1 MIERVKHQTSSLAL
15 LLLIPALLSGCS
27 WLGLD
32 DDEKA
37 PLQGQ
42 RVSVLELQKTLEP
55 NDSAL
60 KNEGFI
66 PPTSWKNE
74 YWPQAGGYPNHA
86 MQHTELNTGA
96 IKRIWSASIGSG
108 SEDNLPLTAQPV
120 VFNNIIYTLDTD
132 SKVTAYDTKTGQK
145 LWSNSISPIKA
156 DEENISGGLAITG
169 SSLYATNGYDEL
181 IAMNPKQGGI
191 LWRSKLSAPTRAA
204 PTVLGNSVYVL
215 TLDNHLSALDAS
227 TGKKIWT
234 YEGFSEISSLVGS
247 ASPAAD
253 NDIVLAPMSS
263 GEIVALHAQNG
274 ATIWSD
280 TLSASVQMGGAAA
293 LPDISGLPVI
303 DKGVVIAASYG
314 GKIAAIDMRSGT
326 RIWERNIGGA
336 KTPWVAG
343 NMIFFITSN
352 AELVALGR
360 DNGTIAWVKPL
371 SSYTKDKNA
380 RNALLWNGPILAGN
394 RLLVTDSDEY
404 LLEISPKDG
413 ALIRATD
420 VGAHIAVPPI
430 VAGGVLYLLG
440 SNGTLSAWQ

>member
-1 MIERVKHQTSSLAL
+1 MIAHFKRQPSSLAL
-15 LLLIPALLSGCS
+15 LLIVPALLTGCS
-27 WLGLD
+27 WLGLG
-32 DDEKA
+32 DDEKT

-42 RVSVLELQKTLEP
+42 RVSALELQKTLEP
-55 NDSAL
+55 NDSVL
-60 KNEGFI
+60 KSEGFI
-66 PPTSWKNE
+66 SPAPWKNE

-86 MQHTELNTGA
+86 MQHAELNPNGL
-96 IKRIWSASIGSG
+96 KKIWSENIGSG
-108 SEDNLPLTAQPV
+108 SKDSLPLTAQPV

-132 SKVTAYDTKTGQK
+132 SHVNAYDAKTGQK
-145 LWSNSISPIKA
+145 LWSNSISPIKS
-156 DEENISGGLAITG
+156 DEENISGGLAVTG

-191 LWRSKLSAPTRAA
+191 LWRTKLSAPTRAA

-215 TLDNHLSALDAS
+215 TLDNHLSAIDAT
-227 TGKKIWT
+227 TGKKIWA
-234 YEGFSEISSLVGS
+234 YEGFSEVSSLIGS

-280 TLSASVQMGGAAA
+280 TLAASAQIGGTAA
-293 LPDISGLPVI
+293 LPDISGLPVL
-303 DKGVVIAASYG
+303 DKGAVIAASYG
-314 GKIAAIDMRSGT
+314 GKIAAIDIRSGT

-371 SSYTKDKNA
+371 NGYTKDKNA
-380 RNALLWNGPILAGN
+380 RNALLWNGPILAGD
-394 RLLVTDSDEY
+394 RLIVTDSAES

-413 ALIRATD
+413 ALIRAID
-420 VGAHIAVPPI
+420 VGSHIAVPPI
-430 VAGGVLYLLG
+430 VAGGILYLLG
-440 SNGTLSAWQ
+440 NNGTLSAWQ